1 MSCSHLLLF
10 VQPSEDLTLPTL
22 DISAKD
28 SLNETNSFLKGEG
41 EILHPEK
48 CVIKEFLYIVT
59 LVTEQ
64 F

>member
-10 VQPSEDLTLPTL
+10 VQPSEDLTLPTPNV
-22 DISAKD
+22 SSKD
-28 SLNETNSFLKGEG
+28 SLNETNYFLKGEG

-48 CVIKEFLYIVT
+48 CVIKELLYFVI
-59 LVTEQ
+59 LVTKQ